1 MGAAIGSI
9 SAEAIVLACQLF
21 HVRKQLSL
29 FAMLKSGAKYAVA
42 GATMA
47 FIVRLV
53 HKFVQ
58 NSPIGTLVLVG
69 IGASVYLIMLIM
81 LHDKIILEAFGVIK
95 KKIEHFLVKK
105 KSI

>member
-1 MGAAIGSI
+1 
-9 SAEAIVLACQLF
+9 
-21 HVRKQLSL
+21 
-29 FAMLKSGAKYAVA
+29 MLKSGAKYAVA

-58 NSPIGTLVLVG
+58 NSPIATLVLVG